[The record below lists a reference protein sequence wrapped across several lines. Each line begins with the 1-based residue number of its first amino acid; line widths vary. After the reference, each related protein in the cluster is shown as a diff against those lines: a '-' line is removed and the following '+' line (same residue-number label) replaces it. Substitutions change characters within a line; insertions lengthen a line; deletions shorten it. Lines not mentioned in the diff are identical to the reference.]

1 MVKEIWAP
9 WRMEY
14 ILANNKEHDGCFLCE
29 KAAQS
34 NDEENYVLYR
44 SQHNFV
50 ILNAYPYNAGHLM
63 VVPYR
68 HGGNMDEL
76 TADEMSDHLLIVSK
90 SLTALKKAF
99 EAQGFNIGMN
109 IGKVAGAGVT
119 DHLHTHIVPR
129 WEGDTNF
136 MPVIADIKVVPEGLK
151 ATYDKLKNHF

>member
-1 MVKEIWAP
+1 MKEIWAP

-14 ILANNKEHDGCFLCE
+14 ILANSKEHDGCFLCE
-29 KAAQS
+29 KAAQE
-34 NDEENYVLYR
+34 NDEENYILYR
-44 SQHNFV
+44 GQHNYV
-50 ILNAYPYNAGHLM
+50 ILNAYPYNSGHLM
-63 VVPYR
+63 VVPYK
-68 HGGNMDEL
+68 HGGDMEAL
-76 TADEMSDHLLIVSK
+76 SADEMADHLRIVSK
-90 SLTALKKAF
+90 SLKAMKEAI

-151 ATYDKLKNHF
+151 ETYRKLKEFF

>member
-1 MVKEIWAP
+1 MREIWAP

-14 ILANNKEHDGCFLCE
+14 IMANSKENDGCFLCE
-29 KAAQS
+29 KAAQQ
-34 NDEENYVLYR
+34 NDEENYILYR
-44 SQHNFV
+44 SQHNYV
-50 ILNAYPYNAGHLM
+50 ILNAYPYNSGHLM
-63 VVPYR
+63 VVPYK
-68 HGGNMDEL
+68 HGGDMGDL
-76 TADEMSDHLLIVSK
+76 SADEMADHLRVVSR
-90 SLTALKKAF
+90 SLKAMREAI

-151 ATYDKLKNHF
+151 ETYRKLKEFF